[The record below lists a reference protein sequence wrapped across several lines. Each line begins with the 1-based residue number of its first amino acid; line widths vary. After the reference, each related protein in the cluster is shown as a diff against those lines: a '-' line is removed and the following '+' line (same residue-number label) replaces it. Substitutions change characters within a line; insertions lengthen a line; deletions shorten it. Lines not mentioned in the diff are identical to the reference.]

1 MENLIG
7 KELNP
12 LKFQKEVIKKIVNK
26 NALVS
31 MPTNSGK
38 TLVAYSWANVLQQ
51 DFKKIIFTA
60 PIKALSN
67 ERYRE
72 LKKENLDVGLITGD
86 VKWNPKAQIL
96 CMTQEIYYQ
105 HYYKYPAHVIID
117 EFHYIF
123 HNSDRARCYIESIK
137 NSNYK
142 SNFLLMSATCS
153 NPSEIKNYLEY
164 LTNKKFTLAESNS
177 RLVPLTVN
185 KKGIKL
191 KDVKDSIV
199 FCFSKKN
206 IYDVIKALCA
216 YRKLSSKHLIKEI
229 YNLCYEYNVLPCPEW
244 EIGVAAYHGKIL
256 PKEKMM
262 IEYLYRKGYIDTVV
276 ATDSLALGVNLP
288 AKYVVMA
295 QLKKNGVYL
304 KPSEF
309 KQLTGRAGRFGQHEE
324 GVATWLRDNPIHD
337 NSYDFKKE
345 FIRLSEEKLED
356 VKITLEYD
364 PKKLLQGAFA
374 EEEAEFCS
382 SFSFP
387 VNGYKEKYK
396 DYHEQIL
403 EVEGYIR
410 RYFESLEKEYGSLHF
425 YSWRNFLINVYLSEW
440 DLEKNFY
447 MSEIVYNN
455 ITKTGKVDVVDIFN
469 IASNNYVLDDS
480 PGSLYELLLLNKWVN
495 NILELEM
502 PVAIINSNY
511 IKDLINN
518 IDHTIFRPD
527 LTIG

>member
-177 RLVPLTVN
+177 RLVPLSIN

-191 KDVKDSIV
+191 KDVKDAII

-216 YRKLSSKHLIKEI
+216 YRKLSSRQLIKEI
-229 YNLCYEYNVLPCPEW
+229 YNLCYEYNVIPSPEW

-262 IEYLYRKGYIDTVV
+262 IEYLYRKGYIDTVI

-295 QLKKNGVYL
+295 QLKKNGRFL

-309 KQLTGRAGRFGQHEE
+309 KQLIGRAGRFGQHEE
-324 GVATWLRDNPIHD
+324 GIATWLKDNPIHD

-345 FIRLSEEKLED
+345 FGRLSEEKLED
-356 VKITLEYD
+356 VKIQLEYD
-364 PKKLLQGAFA
+364 PKKLLEGKFS
-374 EEEAEFCS
+374 EEEADFCAKY
-382 SFSFP
+382 SFP
-387 VNGYKEKYK
+387 VNGYKQKFKSYLQDISDTEN
-396 DYHEQIL
+396 
-403 EVEGYIR
+403 YIHK
-410 RYFESLEKEYGSLHF
+410 YFETIEENHGSAHF
-425 YSWRNFLINVYLSEW
+425 YSWKNFLINTYLSEW
-440 DLEKNFY
+440 ELEKNLDL
-447 MSEIVYNN
+447 SSVVYEN
-455 ITKTGKVDVVDIFN
+455 IFKTGRVDVVDIYN
-469 IASNNYVLDDS
+469 LVKNNYDLSNS
-480 PGSLYELLLLNKWVN
+480 PKSLYDLLLLNKWVN
-495 NILELEM
+495 NILELDL
-502 PVAIINSNY
+502 PAVVVNSTY
-511 IKDLINN
+511 IKDVIND

-527 LTIG
+527 LTIE